1 MFFMCTHK
9 QQLKPMR
16 FLSSAKI
23 VYIRITIDNIRRR
36 LGKTNSKKVF
46 FVLQCTRLSL
56 YLHNTGGGSERQ
68 TQKKWFLFYI
78 ALAFHY
84 IYII

>member
-1 MFFMCTHK
+1 MFFMCTYK
-9 QQLKPMR
+9 QQLMPMR

-46 FVLQCTRLSL
+46 FVLHCTRLSL

>member
-9 QQLKPMR
+9 QQLMPMC

-36 LGKTNSKKVF
+36 LGKANSKKSV
-46 FVLQCTRLSL
+46 
-56 YLHNTGGGSERQ
+56 
-68 TQKKWFLFYI
+68 FLFCI

-84 IYII
+84 ICIMNGRTSAV

>member
-9 QQLKPMR
+9 QQLIPMR

-36 LGKTNSKKVF
+36 LGKTNSKK
-46 FVLQCTRLSL
+46 
-56 YLHNTGGGSERQ
+56 
-68 TQKKWFLFYI
+68 WFLFYS

-84 IYII
+84 IYIIQEAARKDKLKKSGFCFTVHSPFTIFT

>member
-9 QQLKPMR
+9 QQLIPMR

-23 VYIRITIDNIRRR
+23 VYIRITIDNI
-36 LGKTNSKKVF
+36 
-46 FVLQCTRLSL
+46 
-56 YLHNTGGGSERQ
+56 GGGSERQ
-68 TQKKWFLFYI
+68 TQKSVFLFCI

-84 IYII
+84 ICIMNGRTSAV

>member
-1 MFFMCTHK
+1 
-9 QQLKPMR
+9 MR

-36 LGKTNSKKVF
+36 LGKANSKKSV
-46 FVLQCTRLSL
+46 
-56 YLHNTGGGSERQ
+56 
-68 TQKKWFLFYI
+68 FLFCI

-84 IYII
+84 ICIMNGRTSAV

>member
-9 QQLKPMR
+9 QQLIPMR

-23 VYIRITIDNIRRR
+23 VYIRITIDNI
-36 LGKTNSKKVF
+36 
-46 FVLQCTRLSL
+46 
-56 YLHNTGGGSERQ
+56 GGGSARQ
-68 TQKKWFLFYI
+68 TQKKCFLFCI

>member
-1 MFFMCTHK
+1 MCTHK
-9 QQLKPMR
+9 QQLIPMR

-23 VYIRITIDNIRRR
+23 VYIRITIDHIRRR
-36 LGKTNSKKVF
+36 LGKANSKKSV
-46 FVLQCTRLSL
+46 
-56 YLHNTGGGSERQ
+56 
-68 TQKKWFLFYI
+68 FLFYN

>member
-9 QQLKPMR
+9 QQLIPMR

-46 FVLQCTRLSL
+46 FCFA
-56 YLHNTGGGSERQ
+56 LHSPFTIF
-68 TQKKWFLFYI
+68 T
-78 ALAFHY
+78 
-84 IYII
+84 

>member
-9 QQLKPMR
+9 QQLMPMR

-36 LGKTNSKKVF
+36 LGKTNSKKVV

-56 YLHNTGGGSERQ
+56 YL
-68 TQKKWFLFYI
+68 
-78 ALAFHY
+78 
-84 IYII
+84 II

>member
-9 QQLKPMR
+9 QQLIPMR

-46 FVLQCTRLSL
+46 FVLHCTRLSL
-56 YLHNTGGGSERQ
+56 YLHNIGGGSERQ
-68 TQKKWFLFYI
+68 TQKK
-78 ALAFHY
+78 
-84 IYII
+84 

>member
-9 QQLKPMR
+9 QQLIPMR

-36 LGKTNSKKVF
+36 LGKANSKKSVF
-46 FVLQCTRLSL
+46 CFA
-56 YLHNTGGGSERQ
+56 LHSPFTIF
-68 TQKKWFLFYI
+68 T
-78 ALAFHY
+78 
-84 IYII
+84 

>member
-9 QQLKPMR
+9 QQLIPMR

-46 FVLQCTRLSL
+46 FCFT
-56 YLHNTGGGSERQ
+56 LHSPFTIF
-68 TQKKWFLFYI
+68 T
-78 ALAFHY
+78 
-84 IYII
+84 

>member
-9 QQLKPMR
+9 QQLMPMR

-36 LGKTNSKKVF
+36 LGKTNSKKSVF
-46 FVLQCTRLSL
+46 CFA
-56 YLHNTGGGSERQ
+56 LHSPFTIF
-68 TQKKWFLFYI
+68 T
-78 ALAFHY
+78 
-84 IYII
+84 

>member
-1 MFFMCTHK
+1 MFFMCMYK
-9 QQLKPMR
+9 QQLMPMR

-56 YLHNTGGGSERQ
+56 YLHNTGGARQ
-68 TQKKWFLFYI
+68 DKLKKSVFLFCS

>member
-9 QQLKPMR
+9 QQLMPMR

-46 FVLQCTRLSL
+46 FVLHCTRLSL
-56 YLHNTGGGSERQ
+56 YLHNNRRRLGKANS
-68 TQKKWFLFYI
+68 KKVIFCFAMHSPFTI
-78 ALAFHY
+78 FT
-84 IYII
+84 

>member
-9 QQLKPMR
+9 QQLIPMR

-36 LGKTNSKKVF
+36 LGKTNSKKVIF
-46 FVLQCTRLSL
+46 CFAMHPPFTIF
-56 YLHNTGGGSERQ
+56 T
-68 TQKKWFLFYI
+68 
-78 ALAFHY
+78 
-84 IYII
+84 

>member
-9 QQLKPMR
+9 QQLMPMR

-36 LGKTNSKKVF
+36 LGKANSKK
-46 FVLQCTRLSL
+46 SD
-56 YLHNTGGGSERQ
+56 
-68 TQKKWFLFYI
+68 FLFCN
-78 ALAFHY
+78 APAFHY
-84 IYII
+84 IYLI

>member
-1 MFFMCTHK
+1 MCTHK
-9 QQLKPMR
+9 QQLIPMR

-36 LGKTNSKKVF
+36 LGKTNSKKVV

-56 YLHNTGGGSERQ
+56 YL
-68 TQKKWFLFYI
+68 
-78 ALAFHY
+78 
-84 IYII
+84 II

>member
-1 MFFMCTHK
+1 MCTHK
-9 QQLKPMR
+9 QQLMPMR

-36 LGKTNSKKVF
+36 LGKANS
-46 FVLQCTRLSL
+46 
-56 YLHNTGGGSERQ
+56 
-68 TQKKWFLFYI
+68 KKWFLFCI

-84 IYII
+84 ICIMNGRTSAV

>member
-1 MFFMCTHK
+1 MFFMCTYK
-9 QQLKPMR
+9 QQLIPMR

-36 LGKTNSKKVF
+36 LGKTNSKK
-46 FVLQCTRLSL
+46 S
-56 YLHNTGGGSERQ
+56 G
-68 TQKKWFLFYI
+68 FLFCI

>member
-1 MFFMCTHK
+1 MCTHK
-9 QQLKPMR
+9 QQLMPMR

-36 LGKTNSKKVF
+36 LGKANSKK
-46 FVLQCTRLSL
+46 
-56 YLHNTGGGSERQ
+56 
-68 TQKKWFLFYI
+68 WILFCI

-84 IYII
+84 ICIMNGRTSAV

>member
-1 MFFMCTHK
+1 MFFMCTYK
-9 QQLKPMR
+9 QQLMPMR

-36 LGKTNSKKVF
+36 LGKTNSKKVV
-46 FVLQCTRLSL
+46 FVLHYTRLSL
-56 YLHNTGGGSERQ
+56 YLHNIGGGSERQ
-68 TQKKWFLFYI
+68 TQKSGFLFCI

>member
-9 QQLKPMR
+9 QQLIPMR

-23 VYIRITIDNIRRR
+23 VYIRITIDNIRR
-36 LGKTNSKKVF
+36 
-46 FVLQCTRLSL
+46 
-56 YLHNTGGGSERQ
+56 GSARQ
-68 TQKKWFLFYI
+68 TQKKWFLFCN